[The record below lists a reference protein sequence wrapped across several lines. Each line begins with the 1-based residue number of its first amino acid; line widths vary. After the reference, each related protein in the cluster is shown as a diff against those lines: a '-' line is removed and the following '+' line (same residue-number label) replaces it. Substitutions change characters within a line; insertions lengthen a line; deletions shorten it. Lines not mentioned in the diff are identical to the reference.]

1 MSPTPL
7 LDELIASAWPAQIE
21 VEREGW
27 RFRWTSGV
35 TRHANSV
42 LAVGSDDLVPDLVA
56 EAEEF
61 YRARRSPP
69 RFQVSTASAPDRLAP
84 YLRSRGYTS
93 EARTLVE
100 RATTDEVLDRT
111 GTGSWAMRVTDS
123 PTDDWF
129 DTYWAVE
136 SSRGRSADDA
146 RLCRDVLLKPSR
158 PACFVAASEADQAH
172 SVGQTVIDRGF
183 AGVQCMATRPASRR
197 LGAAFA
203 VLHQL
208 AVEGATRGAHGMY
221 LAVVAD
227 NLGARL
233 MYERAGYVVDHEY
246 SYFSTSS

>member
-1 MSPTPL
+1 MALPVDVRSH
-7 LDELIASAWPAQIE
+7 A
-21 VEREGW
+21 R
-27 RFRWTSGV
+27 R
-35 TRHANSV
+35 ANSV

-61 YRARRSPP
+61 HRARRSPP

-100 RATTDEVLDRT
+100 RATTDEVLDQT

-146 RLCRDVLLKPSR
+146 RVCRDVLLKPSR